1 MREELPRENGW
12 EWYEIVC
19 GVSEGYG
26 ASGSRGECSS
36 ERVSSRG
43 NRAYQVQHG
52 GVPDTRVPENGTEIK
67 TIEVP

>member
-1 MREELPRENGW
+1 MAETERVGVVRESVR
-12 EWYEIVC
+12 I
-19 GVSEGYG
+19 SEGYG